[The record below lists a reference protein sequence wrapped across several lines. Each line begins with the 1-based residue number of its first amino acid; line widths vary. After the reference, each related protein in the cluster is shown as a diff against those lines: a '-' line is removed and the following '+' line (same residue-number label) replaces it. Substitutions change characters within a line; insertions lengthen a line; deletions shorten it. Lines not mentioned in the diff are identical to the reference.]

1 MRQATSLLIVLLLL
15 TVFAGSGHAQ
25 EEPALRLRLEPL
37 TVQGDLYSVA
47 VSQDKLVA
55 VGEAGTVVVWSRDR
69 LTIFAASSTD
79 LVSVSCSDRIC
90 VAVGGKGVITE
101 IDPHGETY
109 RTYTVSQ
116 KDLSKVSLNGYVAAV
131 AAKTEV
137 LIYRIGGVVSRAVEA
152 GVDLS
157 SVTWSRGEVLAS
169 GGGRILSINPE
180 TGAVK
185 TVAEHKMRI
194 QKVYEIG
201 GRLWTLSDKGLAVDG
216 NVTLPGVYAGMEPA
230 PRGLI
235 LYRDQSITFYDIV
248 DRRQTPLANLQTK
261 VNHAILYGSSLAVAG
276 PSGYLALVR
285 DGVPQMLTAPAGDYV
300 AAVSDGYGGVLIASK
315 TGMLLHYREKT
326 FNAYLLGDVPRAMAY
341 SRGDVVILGS
351 RGLWVFGGG
360 AVKPVEASVKASDY
374 VDIAASSSLW
384 VTLVGPGGKIAEVGR
399 HGELSTVE
407 ATSNNLLAATRGYAV
422 GDKIAVM
429 IEPEPRISKQD
440 SKLVDVDSTACGAV
454 AVSDTG
460 DVVYLR
466 KDSVT
471 KSSLKA
477 KTKLTTVS
485 VNPRGAYALA
495 GGSKGELILY
505 DGFNATLL
513 PTALPE
519 EVRAIAW
526 IDDKTAIVATSKAV
540 YRLAELGYPPP
551 YVEIKAPRN
560 IDVFSG
566 SSRKIEI
573 TLVPR
578 NGFSGR
584 AEIPVAVS
592 GSPYLSIQPTTL
604 SIALDPLCP
613 AKTTLSL
620 SIYPEAPEG
629 AASITLLNSGKATSI
644 AVNIAKPGAQQQAA
658 QPPITMSQIQ
668 IIAAIGIVGIIIYAI
683 SRRRRK
689 TPE

>member
-1 MRQATSLLIVLLLL
+1 MRQATSLLIALLLL
-15 TVFAGSGHAQ
+15 TVFATSGYAQ
-25 EEPALRLRLEPL
+25 EPALRLRLEPL

-47 VSQDKLVA
+47 VSGDRLVA
-55 VGEAGTVVVWSRDR
+55 VGEAGTVVIWSRER
-69 LTIFAASSTD
+69 LTIFTVSSTD

-90 VAVGGKGVITE
+90 VAVGEKGVLTE
-101 IDPHGETY
+101 IDPHEETY
-109 RTYTVSQ
+109 RTYIVSQ
-116 KDLSKVSLNGYVAAV
+116 KDLSKVSLNGYLAAV

-137 LIYRIGGVVSRAVEA
+137 LFYRVGGAVSRSVDT

-180 TGAVK
+180 TGVVK

-194 QKVYEIG
+194 QKVYEAG

-216 NVTLPGVYAGMEPA
+216 NVTLPGAFSGMEPA
-230 PRGLI
+230 PRGFI
-235 LYRDQSITFYDIV
+235 LYRDQAITFYDIV
-248 DRRQTPLANLQTK
+248 DRRQTPLANLQTRI
-261 VNHAILYGSSLAVAG
+261 NHVIPYGSSLAVAG
-276 PSGYLALVR
+276 ASGYLALVR
-285 DGVPQMLTAPAGDYV
+285 DGAAQMLTAPAGDYV

-326 FNAYLLGDVPRAMAY
+326 FSAYIFGDVPRAMTY

-351 RGLWVFGGG
+351 RGLWVFDGG

-374 VDIAASSSLW
+374 VDIAPSSFW

-429 IEPEPRISKQD
+429 IGPEPRISRQD
-440 SKLVDVDSTACGAV
+440 NKLVDVDSTACGAV

-471 KSSLKA
+471 KSSLKS

-485 VNPRGAYALA
+485 VNPRGAYVLA

-526 IDDKTAIVATSKAV
+526 IDSRAAIVATSKAV

-551 YVEIKAPRN
+551 YVEVKAPRSL
-560 IDVFSG
+560 DVFSG

-592 GSPYLSIQPTTL
+592 GSPYLTVQPTTL
-604 SIALDPLCP
+604 TTSLDPLCP
-613 AKTTLSL
+613 AKATLSL

-629 AASITLLNSGKATSI
+629 AASITLLNPGKATSI

-658 QPPITMSQIQ
+658 QLPITINQIQ
-668 IIAAIGIVGIIIYAI
+668 IIAAIGIVGMIIYAI

-689 TPE
+689 APE